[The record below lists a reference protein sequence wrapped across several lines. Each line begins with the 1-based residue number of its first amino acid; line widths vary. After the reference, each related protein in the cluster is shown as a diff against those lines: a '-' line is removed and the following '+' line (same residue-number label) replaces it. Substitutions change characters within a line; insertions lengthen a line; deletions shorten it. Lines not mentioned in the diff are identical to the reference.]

1 MSTFRT
7 WTVGAA
13 IACVV
18 LVLGAWFLLVSPK
31 RAQASNLK
39 TERVS
44 QLTRNNQ
51 LKLDIA
57 QLKAESASLPAKQAE
72 LAVIQRQL
80 PSNPALPALIR
91 SLSSIAND
99 AGPTLTSI
107 APGQPT
113 ALATAQAPVAGSP
126 TTSAAGAS
134 ASNVVAIPVT
144 IVTSG
149 SYAEN
154 ELFLQKVQTSMT
166 RALLVQGLTL
176 ADAQTSSGT
185 GASSTTAGA
194 ASADSGETLI
204 MTITGE
210 VFVLQPPSA
219 ATATTGTAA
228 TAGTAASV
236 TPPKTTGSA
245 N

>member
-7 WTVGAA
+7 WSVGAGV
-13 IACVV
+13 ACVV

-31 RAQASNLK
+31 QAEASNLRA
-39 TERVS
+39 ERVA

-51 LKLDIA
+51 LKMEIA

-80 PSNPALPALIR
+80 PNNPALPSLIR

-113 ALATAQAPVAGSP
+113 PLATAQAPVAGSP
-126 TTSAAGAS
+126 VTGAATAT

-144 IVTSG
+144 IVTTG

-154 ELFLQKVQTSMT
+154 ELFLQKVQTGMT

-176 ADAQTSSGT
+176 ADASTTSGSSG
-185 GASSTTAGA
+185 STAAA

-204 MTITGE
+204 LTITGE

-219 ATATTGTAA
+219 ATTTTGTAA
-228 TAGTAASV
+228 TSGTAASI
-236 TPPKTTGSA
+236 TPPKSTGSA

>member
-7 WTVGAA
+7 WSVGAA
-13 IACVV
+13 VASVV

-31 RAQASNLK
+31 RAEASNLRA
-39 TERVS
+39 ERVA
-44 QLTRNNQ
+44 QMTRNNQ
-51 LKLDIA
+51 LKMDIA
-57 QLKAESASLPAKQAE
+57 QLKAESAALPAKQAE

-113 ALATAQAPVAGSP
+113 PLAAAQAPVAGSP
-126 TTSAAGAS
+126 VSGAAAAT

-144 IVTSG
+144 IVTTG

-176 ADAQTSSGT
+176 ADASSTSA
-185 GASSTTAGA
+185 GATSTTTAGA
-194 ASADSGETLI
+194 SSADSGDTLI
-204 MTITGE
+204 LTITGE

-228 TAGTAASV
+228 VGTSAGA
-236 TPPKTTGSA
+236 TPAKTTGSA